1 MELTGLEIEFLQRL
15 AQAPWVSPPLFDHSL
30 FGRLVTAGY
39 VETPKH
45 CPSGA
50 VRYAI
55 SEEGLGEIIET

>member
-39 VETPKH
+39 VETETL
-45 CPSGA
+45 PSGA

-55 SEEGLGEIIET
+55 SEEGLGGIIET